1 MALEAERGG
10 SLFLLI
16 QADGYAAAQ
25 SGVRPMQ
32 PTEHQPMQSNVY
44 RTITCAFGVLFLA
57 SAIAIFVVSEV
68 SYGTMVAGVL
78 VGGLGLDAIVSALR
92 NKKSLLARIGPL
104 P

>member
-1 MALEAERGG
+1 
-10 SLFLLI
+10 
-16 QADGYAAAQ
+16 
-25 SGVRPMQ
+25 MQ

-68 SYGTMVAGVL
+68 SYGTVVAGVL